1 MSVPVPNMRH
11 ELRRH
16 AYELRYNRAQT
27 QAAAL
32 VCSVLREEVADSI
45 PRDDILWYLGG
56 ELTKWRERRRLWTL
70 APDVHDDSFDSRM
83 HTCIENCQAKLDPAW
98 RYGGGVARPPAL
110 EIKDLFR
117 LLIGTVD
124 IPLSQETR
132 QFIHTVGFMDGADR
146 ALFGRNDIKITMW
159 RDDNWCAILTEM
171 ASAIPRDEPTQ
182 AHMEHICASI
192 EGYTTQKL
200 HEERQALNSAE
211 AHQQVEAAVTL
222 AIHREPEKSP
232 ENPSP
237 VKTDSLLQEL
247 FLLTRT

>member
-16 AYELRYNRAQT
+16 ADELQYNRAQT

-45 PRDDILWYLGG
+45 PRDDILWCLGG
-56 ELTKWRERRRLWTL
+56 ELTKWRERRRLWTD

-124 IPLSQETR
+124 IPLSQETW
-132 QFIHTVGFMDGADR
+132 QFIHTAGFMDEADR
-146 ALFGRNDIKITMW
+146 ALFGRIDMKIKMW
-159 RDDNWCAILTEM
+159 RDDNWCDILTEM
-171 ASAIPRDEPTQ
+171 ASAIPRTEETQ
-182 AHMEHICASI
+182 AQLEQICASI

-200 HEERQALNSAE
+200 HEERHALKAAE
-211 AHQQVEAAVTL
+211 TQQQVEAAVTL
-222 AIHREPEKSP
+222 AIHREPEK
-232 ENPSP
+232 PS
-237 VKTDSLLQEL
+237 TATTQSLMYELLQ
-247 FLLTRT
+247 LTLA

>member
-16 AYELRYNRAQT
+16 ANELRYNRAQT

-45 PRDDILWYLGG
+45 PRDDILWHLGG
-56 ELTKWRERRRLWTL
+56 ELTKWRESQRTKV
-70 APDVHDDSFDSRM
+70 AFDSRM
-83 HTCIENCQAKLDPAW
+83 HTCIENCQVKLDTAW
-98 RYGGGVARPPAL
+98 RYGGGVRPLAL

-124 IPLSQETR
+124 IPLSPETM
-132 QFIHTVGFMDGADR
+132 QFIHTAGFMDEADR
-146 ALFGRNDIKITMW
+146 ALFGRNDMKIKMW
-159 RDDNWCAILTEM
+159 RDDNWCDILTEM
-171 ASAIPRDEPTQ
+171 ASAIPRTEETQ
-182 AHMEHICASI
+182 AQLEQICASI

-200 HEERQALNSAE
+200 HEERHALKAAE
-211 AHQQVEAAVTL
+211 TQQQVEAAVTL

-247 FLLTRT
+247 FLLTRS

>member
-1 MSVPVPNMRH
+1 MSVPNMND

-32 VCSVLREEVADSI
+32 VCSVLREEVAHSI
-45 PRDDILWYLGG
+45 PRDDILWFLGG
-56 ELTKWRERRRLWTL
+56 ELTKWRERRGLWNY
-70 APDVHDDSFDSRM
+70 APVFDDDSFESRM

-98 RYGGGVARPPAL
+98 RYGGGVARPAAL

-124 IPLSQETR
+124 IPLSGETMEL
-132 QFIHTVGFMDGADR
+132 IHTAGFMDGADR

-159 RDDNWCAILTEM
+159 RDDKWCDILTEM
-171 ASAIPRDEPTQ
+171 ASAIPRDEQTQ
-182 AHMEHICASI
+182 AQLEQICASI

-200 HEERQALNSAE
+200 HEERQALKAAE

-232 ENPSP
+232 ENPSS

-247 FLLTRT
+247 FQLTRT